1 MTDSDISRKKI
12 LIVEDDADTLVLI
25 QHFLKDSG
33 HELLIS
39 RRGDEAFEL
48 ALKHQP
54 DLAIIDGLIP
64 GIHGFELCKKIKEE
78 PRLTKK
84 PKVILMS
91 SVYTARKYKFEVV
104 EFKADAFMV
113 KPFSKSDL
121 LTKVDALL
129 K

>member
-1 MTDSDISRKKI
+1 MTDSAKNRKKI

-25 QHFLKDSG
+25 QHFLKDTD

-48 ALKHQP
+48 ALTHQP

-91 SVYTARKYKFEVV
+91 SVYKAQKYKFEAV

-121 LTKVDALL
+121 LTKLSALL
-129 K
+129 Q